1 MRCPSEAHRPPRR
14 ASSRRGVLALGAGTV
29 LSACTIISPPPVGIL
44 RVTCDPPGATLWID
58 DVYMGKA
65 ADFAR
70 GKPVRAGFHRVEL
83 RYPDRYNH
91 FAEVDV
97 PENGEAEVTALL
109 HPHLE

>member
-1 MRCPSEAHRPPRR
+1 MPRIASDPPVRRR
-14 ASSRRGVLALGAGTV
+14 ALERIAGVLLLALG
-29 LSACTIISPPPVGIL
+29 LSAGCTVISPPPAGTL
-44 RVTCDPPGATLWID
+44 RVTCDPPNATLWID
-58 DVYMGKA
+58 DVYVGKA

-70 GKPVRAGFHRVEL
+70 GKLVRAGFHRLEL

-97 PENGEAEVTALL
+97 PENGEALVTAVL